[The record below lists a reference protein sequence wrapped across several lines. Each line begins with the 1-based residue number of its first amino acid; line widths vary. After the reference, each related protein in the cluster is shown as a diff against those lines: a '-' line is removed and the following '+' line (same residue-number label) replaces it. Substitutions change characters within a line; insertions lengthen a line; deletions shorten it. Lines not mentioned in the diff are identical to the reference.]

1 MSGRPKRAAAASP
14 HRLGVDFVSGD
25 ELDGEAG
32 SPECP
37 KRRRR
42 SSGGGRVSGA
52 AAPSTGLLGL
62 LASSMEALAAQK
74 TGWDVASQPSS
85 SPAGHPFAC
94 SPPAG
99 SPAEPCDGDI
109 PSSMPDNQAT
119 NTPPEQQAANSSL
132 NEE

>member
-37 KRRRR
+37 PSSKRRRR
-42 SSGGGRVSGA
+42 SSGG
-52 AAPSTGLLGL
+52 APSTGLLGL
-62 LASSMEALAAQK
+62 VASSMEALAAQK
-74 TGWDVASQPSS
+74 TGRDVASQPSS
-85 SPAGHPFAC
+85 SPAGHPLAC
-94 SPPAG
+94 SPPTG

-119 NTPPEQQAANSSL
+119 NTPPEQQAAISSL
-132 NEE
+132 NAE